1 MEESLFY
8 KKLTD
13 KKVQCYACN
22 HKCLILPDNSGIC
35 GVRENISGKLYSLT
49 YGLACAENIDPIE
62 KKPFFHFLPGTNSLS
77 VATVGCNFRCLNCQ
91 NWDISQ
97 GSKIA
102 GKIDGFSLP
111 QEKIVEDALKNNCRS
126 ISYTYTEPTIFVEY
140 ALETMKLAK
149 KAGLKNAWVSNG
161 YMTKDVLKTISP
173 YLDAINVDLK
183 SVNEKFYQ
191 KVCGAKLKPVLEN
204 LKMIK
209 KLNIWLEITTLV
221 IPIKNDTR
229 CHPEPF
235 ASLEGR
241 LREGSRINPR
251 DCFIADAPH
260 NDSSEE
266 FGQIAKFIKDEL
278 GDETPWHI
286 SKFSPEISWKMQTYS
301 PTPEKIIK
309 EARDIGLKA
318 GLKYV
323 YTGNL
328 WDNNGENTYC
338 PKCKALNIKRI
349 GFSIERLDKNGKC
362 HKCGTDLN
370 LVL

>member
-1 MEESLFY
+1 MKEALFY

-22 HKCLILPDNSGIC
+22 HKCLILPGNSGIC
-35 GVRENISGKLYSLT
+35 SVRKNIDGKLYSLV
-49 YGLACAENIDPIE
+49 YGLACAENVDPIE
-62 KKPFFHFLPGTNSLS
+62 KKPFFHFLPGTDSLS

-97 GSKIA
+97 GPKIA
-102 GKIDGFSLP
+102 GKIDGFILP
-111 QEKIVEDALKNNCRS
+111 PEKIIEDALKNNCQS
-126 ISYTYTEPTIFVEY
+126 ISCTYTEPTVFTEY

-149 KAGLKNAWVSNG
+149 KSELKNAWVSNG
-161 YMTKDVLKTISP
+161 YMSKDVLKTVSP
-173 YLDAINVDLK
+173 FLDAINVDLK
-183 SVNEKFYQ
+183 SFNEKFYQ
-191 KVCGAKLKPVLEN
+191 KVCGAHLKPVLEN

-209 KLNIWLEITTLV
+209 KLGVWLEITTLAL
-221 IPIKNDTR
+221 P
-229 CHPEPF
+229 
-235 ASLEGR
+235 AL
-241 LREGSRINPR
+241 
-251 DCFIADAPH
+251 
-260 NDSSEE
+260 NDSAKE
-266 FGQIAKFIKDEL
+266 FKQIAKFIKDEL

-301 PTPEKIIK
+301 PTLKKTIK

-328 WDNNGENTYC
+328 LDNVGENTYC
-338 PKCKALNIKRI
+338 PKCKTLNIKRI

-370 LVL
+370 LAL